1 MFEQYVTTAW
11 NLERYRRAPLAEERQ
26 RFLAHLEQ
34 AGQGFRR
41 LRTVNARLCAIASR
55 LDLCDDRVIPE
66 TELVDAA
73 ERWVKERTRPAT
85 RGRSVQVARTD
96 LISLGR
102 RWLGFMGR
110 WEGTLAAPVAFG
122 DRIDLF
128 LQYLERERGL
138 APSTIVCRRRSLE
151 MFFNWLASKGS
162 SPEMVTPTELSRYV
176 STKRV
181 PPWKRATVKFH
192 VYTLRSFFRYAAERN
207 GCDRRLASTIEAPR
221 TYALEQLPYGPTWDD
236 VKRLIA
242 SVSGSDPTNIR
253 SRAIILLLALYG
265 FRQGEVRGLMLED
278 LDWSGERI
286 HIRRPKQR
294 RSQTY
299 PLVPEVGEAVLRYL
313 QEVRPQSAYRQVFL
327 TVKAPYHPLTPGGLG
342 GMFARQLKRLDLELP
357 HYGPHTLRHACATHL
372 LEQGFSLKE
381 IGDHL
386 GHRSSHATQVYTK
399 VDFSSL
405 RQVADVDLRLLTD
418 PAMEMLRLAPPGI
431 SKERLLTLR
440 QVGQISLGGV
450 L

>member
-34 AGQGFRR
+34 KGQGFRR
-41 LRTVNARLCAIASR
+41 LRTINARLCAIASR
-55 LDLCDDRVIPE
+55 LDLYDRVIPE
-66 TELVDAA
+66 AELVDAT
-73 ERWVKERTRPAT
+73 ERWVKERTRPTT
-85 RGRSVQVARTD
+85 RSRSIQVARTD

-102 RWLGFMGR
+102 RWLDFMGR
-110 WEGTLAAPVAFG
+110 WEGTLAAPVAFE
-122 DRIDLF
+122 DRIDRF
-128 LQYLERERGL
+128 LQYLERDRGL
-138 APSTIVCRRRSLE
+138 ARSTIVCRRRSLE
-151 MFFNWLASKGS
+151 MFFNWLDSKGS
-162 SPEMVTPTELSRYV
+162 SPETASTTEITRFI

-181 PPWKRATVKFH
+181 PPWKRATIKFH

-207 GCDRRLASTIEAPR
+207 CCEKGLASTIEAPR

-242 SVSGSDPTNIR
+242 SVSGNDPTSIR

-278 LDWSGERI
+278 IDWSGERI
-286 HIRRPKQR
+286 HVRRPKQSR
-294 RSQTY
+294 TQTY
-299 PLVPEVGEAVLRYL
+299 PLAAEVGEAVLRYL
-313 QEVRPQSAYRQVFL
+313 QEVRPKSAYRQVFL

-342 GMFARQLKRLDLELP
+342 GMFARQLKRLNLELP

-372 LEQGFSLKE
+372 LERGFSLKE

-386 GHRSSHATQVYTK
+386 GHRSSHATQIYTK
-399 VDFSSL
+399 VDLSSL
-405 RQVADVDLRLLTD
+405 RQVADVDLACITD
-418 PAMEMLRLAPPGI
+418 PAAEAPRIAPTGM
-431 SKERLLTLR
+431 STQRLLALR
-440 QVGQISLGGV
+440 QVGQINLGV
-450 L
+450 LL